1 MSISHALID
10 LVEEISTSLD
20 KKKYTL
26 GVFIDLKK
34 AFDTVNHSVIIE
46 KLNHY
51 GVRGVAENWIKS
63 YLSGRNQF
71 VKLGECSSDVI
82 QISCGVPQ
90 GSVLGP
96 KLFILYINDICNVS
110 KLLKFILFAD
120 DTNILYSDLNIH
132 NLISIINHELDKLYT
147 WFSVNKL
154 SLNASKTNYMIFGKR
169 KINCDV
175 DIKINN
181 NQITRVNIMTTFL
194 GIMIDEQLNW
204 KEQIHQVQTGLS
216 RITGVMYRA
225 INVLG
230 TASLL
235 TLYHSLF
242 LPIMGYCCEIWGNVC
257 VTNLHQLYHSV
268 TKKAIGSVRCKS
280 NPLDGVCALG
290 FRAH

>member
-1 MSISHALID
+1 MSTSHALID

-26 GVFIDLKK
+26 GAFIDLKK
-34 AFDTVNHSVIIE
+34 AFDTVNHSVLIE
-46 KLNHY
+46 KLIHY
-51 GVRGVAENWIKS
+51 GIRGVAENWIKS
-63 YLSGRNQF
+63 YLCGRKQF
-71 VKLGECSSDVI
+71 VNIGECSSDLI

-96 KLFILYINDICNVS
+96 KLFILYINVICNVS

-120 DTNILYSDLNIH
+120 DTNILYSDSNVH

-154 SLNASKTNYMIFGKR
+154 SLNASKTHYMVFGRR
-169 KINCDV
+169 KINSDV

-181 NQITRVNIMTTFL
+181 NQVTRVNKTTFL

-216 RITGVMYRA
+216 TITGVMCRA
-225 INVLG
+225 SHVLG
-230 TASLL
+230 NASL
-235 TLYHSLF
+235 Y
-242 LPIMGYCCEIWGNVC
+242 IYCTIHYSY
-257 VTNLHQLYHSV
+257 L
-268 TKKAIGSVRCKS
+268 
-280 NPLDGVCALG
+280 
-290 FRAH
+290 

>member
-1 MSISHALID
+1 MSTSHALID

-34 AFDTVNHSVIIE
+34 AFDTVNHSVLIE

-51 GVRGVAENWIKS
+51 GIRGVAENWIKS
-63 YLSGRNQF
+63 YLFGRKQF
-71 VKLGECSSDVI
+71 VNIGECSSDLI
-82 QISCGVPQ
+82 QISCGVPK

-110 KLLKFILFAD
+110 KLLKFISFAD
-120 DTNILYSDLNIH
+120 DTHILYSDSNVH
-132 NLISIINHELDKLYT
+132 NLISIMNHELDKLYT

-154 SLNASKTNYMIFGKR
+154 SLNASKTNYMVFGRR

-175 DIKINN
+175 DVKINSS
-181 NQITRVNIMTTFL
+181 QITRVNKTQFL

-225 INVLG
+225 NHVLG

-242 LPIMGYCCEIWGNVC
+242 LPIMGYSCDIWGNAC
-257 VTNLHQLYHSV
+257 ATNTVSQ
-268 TKKAIGSVRCKS
+268 C
-280 NPLDGVCALG
+280 
-290 FRAH
+290 